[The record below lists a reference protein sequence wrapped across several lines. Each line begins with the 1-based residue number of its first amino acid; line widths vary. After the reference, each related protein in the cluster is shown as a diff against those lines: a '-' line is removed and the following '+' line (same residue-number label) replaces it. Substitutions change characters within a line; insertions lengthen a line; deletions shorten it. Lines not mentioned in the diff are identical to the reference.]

1 MSITNEIETEVAKG
15 EAALKSVEAAVKA
28 KLKAL
33 AKAAL
38 SRVAYVGVGVALA
51 IVARHFLGI

>member
-1 MSITNEIETEVAKG
+1 MSLTTEIETEAAKA
-15 EAALKSVEAAVKA
+15 EATLKSVEAAVKA

-38 SRVAYVGVGVALA
+38 SRVAYVGVGVVLA